1 MCQKDTTYKL
11 LNDIIFTNE
20 KPLRFKTIV
29 SSLWNFCKNL
39 LFTAGGQKPFGRL
52 LLLQLLGLESKT
64 FLQTLTM
71 MFILFSEFSESRD
84 NIILNHM
91 ILWQNFIFNKSKLN
105 NMEPS
110 IKVFETK
117 VEIVRDKEQ

>member
-1 MCQKDTTYKL
+1 M
-11 LNDIIFTNE
+11 NDIIFTNE

-29 SSLWNFCKNL
+29 SSLWNFCKKEVESIKNL
-39 LFTAGGQKPFGRL
+39 LFTVGGQKPFGRL

-105 NMEPS
+105 NMEPP

-117 VEIVRDKEQ
+117 VEIVRDIEQ